1 MSETQPQSGMRRI
14 PFPTESYEHPSRPLS
29 AKRLLNCFAEQA
41 PADARSQVALRTVP
55 GLVYRETLGTGPVYV
70 LNTDYV
76 GGFYAVSGTVAY
88 RNQGGVTS
96 ALGTVGMANDLAW
109 PSQLVR
115 PSIAISPDYAVI
127 CVPPRLYVVPHA
139 SSTMTQIDT
148 TEFPGGGC
156 NSIAYCDGYFVG
168 TQAGIGNK
176 WFISNLGDPY
186 TWDALDFASADSIVN
201 ILRRVITHRGE
212 LWLVGV
218 VGIEVWNNT
227 GAPDFPFRRLSG
239 GVIQFGLSPRT
250 VAQLDNSVW
259 GLGYDGCV
267 YRSENYKLQRVS
279 THAIEA
285 IIEAASP
292 DAAFGC
298 GYMQEG
304 HAHYCLTL
312 ADLDRTL
319 AYDAATKQWHDR
331 SSGAAGAGAWRPLVV
346 GRMGDTVVVGDAVGR
361 LYRLDPDGTTDNGAA
376 IFQQV
381 TTPPLYA
388 QTRRAFCA
396 RAEVEMEAPPA
407 TNVGL
412 SWSDDGGETFT
423 TPRILSG
430 AMPLGERRRLVTT
443 RLGSFRQRA
452 FRITTTG
459 RVTLYAMDA
468 DINAGAS

>member
-1 MSETQPQSGMRRI
+1 MRRI

-41 PADARSQVALRTVP
+41 PADARSQAALRTVP
-55 GLVYRETLGTGPVYV
+55 GLVYRETLGLGPVRAF
-70 LNTDYV
+70 NTDYI
-76 GGFYAVSGTVAY
+76 GGFYAVSGPALF
-88 RNQGGVTS
+88 RNQAGVTS
-96 ALGTVGMANDLAW
+96 SLAHVGTAADPTW
-109 PSQLVR
+109 PPQLPQ
-115 PSIAISPDYAVI
+115 PSIAISPDHAVI

-139 SSTMTQIDT
+139 SATVTQIDT
-148 TEFPGGGC
+148 SVFPGGGC

-168 TQAGIGNK
+168 TQAGVGNK
-176 WFISNLGDPY
+176 WFISNLADPY

-201 ILRRVITHRGE
+201 LLRRVITHRGE
-212 LWLVGV
+212 LWLIGA

-227 GAPDFPFRRLSG
+227 GAADFPFRRQSG

-250 VAQLDNSVW
+250 VATLDNSVW
-259 GLGYDGCV
+259 GFGYDGCV

-285 IIEAASP
+285 IIESGNP
-292 DAAFGC
+292 DYALGY

-312 ADLDRTL
+312 TDQGRTL

-331 SSGAAGAGAWRPLVV
+331 SSGAAGVGAWRPLVV
-346 GRMGDTVVVGDAVGR
+346 GRIGEAVYVGDAAGR
-361 LYRLDPDGTTDNGAA
+361 LYRLDPDGTTDNGAL
-376 IFQQV
+376 IYQQV

-407 TNVGL
+407 TDVTL
-412 SWSDDGGETFT
+412 AWSDDGGETFNGG
-423 TPRILSG
+423 RILSG
-430 AMPLGERRRLVTT
+430 AMTPGQRRRLVTT
-443 RLGSFRQRA
+443 RLGSFRQRV
-452 FRITTTG
+452 FRITTMG

-468 DINAGAS
+468 DMTAGAS